1 MRTRAGT
8 AVRELAAPRGLGAL
22 PAVQQ
27 REYFFP
33 RAAAFRNG
41 LGERARGPSAEQVEM
56 ANMVEEQANEPQRE
70 ERPSPDCP
78 EREARSKPE
87 NCEEKNDDCGSDQ
100 DTAHIRLS
108 DEDQEPHYCDIDK
121 A

>member
-1 MRTRAGT
+1 
-8 AVRELAAPRGLGAL
+8 
-22 PAVQQ
+22 
-27 REYFFP
+27 
-33 RAAAFRNG
+33 
-41 LGERARGPSAEQVEM
+41 M

-78 EREARSKPE
+78 EREVRSKPE

-108 DEDQEPHYCDIDK
+108 DEDQEPHHCDIYK
-121 A
+121 AYEYRCAADVLRPLCEKVIFERNPIDRRLHRRIEQFHD